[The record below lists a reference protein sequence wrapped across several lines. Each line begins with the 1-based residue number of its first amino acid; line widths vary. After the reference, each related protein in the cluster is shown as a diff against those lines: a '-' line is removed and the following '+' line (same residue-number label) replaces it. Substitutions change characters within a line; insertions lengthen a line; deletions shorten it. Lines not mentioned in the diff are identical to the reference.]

1 MKKSLITIIALAL
14 AAVGSST
21 TASAQTTVGVDLS
34 RTWIGY
40 MNVFNNSSGSQG
52 SYVFGSGWGVTDL
65 RSTLDVGAG
74 SILLQPNFNTYA
86 NALLGTDADRA
97 FWTDSTNGGITAG
110 PNGNKWMAANTFTEY
125 GSVFSGVL
133 TFAGAVSAYSLSSDY
148 TAIAFIRAL
157 DPNAGFATV
166 VESTDV
172 LSATGSFSLAADL
185 SASQPS
191 WIIQTGFQMSGI
203 NANPVNAGVLGSVT
217 VVPEPSTYALLAL
230 GGLGLGAHLLR
241 RRRA

>member
-40 MNVFNNSSGSQG
+40 MNVFDNAGGSPGGYQ
-52 SYVFGSGWGVTDL
+52 FGSGWGVNDL
-65 RSTLDVGAG
+65 KSTLNVGAG

-86 NALLGTDADRA
+86 DNPGDAYWRN
-97 FWTDSTNGGITAG
+97 NGGAG
-110 PNGNKWMAANTFTEY
+110 PLGNKWMDANTFTEY
-125 GSVFSGVL
+125 GSVFSGTL

-172 LSATGSFSLAADL
+172 LSATGSFSVAADL

-203 NANPVNAGVLGSVT
+203 NANPDNVVAAGSVT